1 MEQGKMLQK
10 ITELKEAIN
19 REFVGKEEIVSLLL
33 VCLLAEGHALL
44 EDVPGIGKTTL
55 AKVLAGATR
64 LTMGR
69 IQFTP
74 DTQPSDVTGV
84 NVYRMQ
90 TGEFQWNPGPV
101 MNQLVLADEIN
112 RTSPKT
118 QAGLMEV
125 MAEGQVSVDGKSIPL
140 PKPFMVIA
148 TENPVEFTGT
158 YLLPEAQLD
167 RFMMRLSLGYPG
179 REQELAIARMELG
192 KSAVKEAAAGS
203 ACLTAEEVLELIE
216 AVKDVTISDSVLG
229 YAEDIIAATRGEN
242 RFRLGGSTRAMLA
255 LVRAAQ
261 AHAFLQGRDFVKP
274 DDVKILVKPVLAHRM
289 VLSVEA
295 RRQHLSVDKILT
307 ELLTRVRIPV

>member
-19 REFVGKEEIVSLLL
+19 LEFVGKEEIVSLLL

-55 AKVLAGATR
+55 AKVLAGATG

-179 REQELAIARMELG
+179 REQELAIARMELS
-192 KSAVKEAAAGS
+192 KKTAEETAAGS
-203 ACLTAEEVLELIE
+203 ACVTAEEVLELIE

-229 YAEDIIAATRGEN
+229 YAEDIIAATRAEN

-274 DDVKILVKPVLAHRM
+274 DDVKTLVQPVLAHRM

-295 RRQHLSVDKILT
+295 RRQHLSVEKILT